1 MCPGYFNLHAR
12 FLRGR
17 CKNTDGS
24 CPFSHKID
32 RDKVGIDKTK
42 RELKQT
48 QRQRHW
54 KCLFKIYVY
63 TLKYFTIIPFVYG
76 VEGGWSILYKEI

>member
-1 MCPGYFNLHAR
+1 MCRGYFNLHAR

-48 QRQRHW
+48 QRQRH
-54 KCLFKIYVY
+54 
-63 TLKYFTIIPFVYG
+63 
-76 VEGGWSILYKEI
+76 